1 MTQKAQ
7 SPQAAGFTLIETL
20 IALVVLAIGILSLA
34 AMLGT
39 CLSLMSTSEY
49 DYIAQQKALEAVES
63 IYTARDLQQTSWA
76 NIYNTS
82 QGGIF
87 LAGPLP
93 LCAPGPDG
101 IVGTEDDDCTNPDYI
116 AMPNT
121 GTGFINTTPTISSN
135 GDAKIVLGSFRR
147 TIVISDVPS
156 RPGLREIDVTITYTV
171 GRSQRTYKLTTD
183 ISQYS

>member
-1 MTQKAQ
+1 MRNETKRALDT
-7 SPQAAGFTLIETL
+7 GFTLIETL
-20 IALVVLAIGILSLA
+20 IALFILAVGILSMA

-39 CLSLMSTSEY
+39 CLSLMSTSQY

-63 IYTARDLQQTSWA
+63 IYTARDLQQTSWS

-87 LAGPLP
+87 LVGPLS

-101 IVGTEDDDCTNPDYI
+101 IVGTIDDDCTNPDYV
-116 AMPNT
+116 AMPNA
-121 GTGFINTTPTISSN
+121 GTGFINTTPGISPN
-135 GDAKIVLGSFRR
+135 GDAKDVLGTFQR
-147 TIVISDVPS
+147 TIAITDVPN
-156 RPGLREIDVTITYTV
+156 RPGLRQIVVTITYTV
-171 GRSQRTYKLTTD
+171 GALHRSYQLTTD